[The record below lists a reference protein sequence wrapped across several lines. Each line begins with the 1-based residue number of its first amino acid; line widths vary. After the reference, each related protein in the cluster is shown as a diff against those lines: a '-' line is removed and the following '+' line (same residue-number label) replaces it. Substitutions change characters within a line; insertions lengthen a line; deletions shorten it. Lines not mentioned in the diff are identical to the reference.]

1 MLLGCVGLS
10 KNSHQG
16 RQNRFQVCVAHR
28 LNRNN
33 SVLQDACS
41 VKLPFL
47 STDSCFFCLCEGHR
61 NGLEVSQT
69 VSSLLHEFLLKE
81 IQARHSSFGMK
92 SCFENAYKRMD
103 EYLGDTARD
112 RGTTVAA
119 IMIRRHANSMR
130 IYVSN
135 VGRPQAILCRASNA
149 IRITKQHTQTEDEEH
164 CRLAACPAYTQTS
177 PRIRQL
183 VLSSRALGDHLFK
196 DWVISTPHYA
206 EFELNQHDSDVV
218 VMTSNICEVLSDE
231 EVLQIVRGFPI
242 PPVSFF
248 FWFLY
253 QDF

>member
-1 MLLGCVGLS
+1 MGAPQPIYWSTRPIIIYGLLKKKAHLKIKLKTQCFVNSHRKPMLLGCVGLS

-103 EYLGDTARD
+103 EYL
-112 RGTTVAA
+112 
-119 IMIRRHANSMR
+119 
-130 IYVSN
+130 SN
-135 VGRPQAILCRASNA
+135 CFSLDL
-149 IRITKQHTQTEDEEH
+149 IRI
-164 CRLAACPAYTQTS
+164 
-177 PRIRQL
+177 
-183 VLSSRALGDHLFK
+183 
-196 DWVISTPHYA
+196 
-206 EFELNQHDSDVV
+206 
-218 VMTSNICEVLSDE
+218 
-231 EVLQIVRGFPI
+231 
-242 PPVSFF
+242 
-248 FWFLY
+248 
-253 QDF
+253 